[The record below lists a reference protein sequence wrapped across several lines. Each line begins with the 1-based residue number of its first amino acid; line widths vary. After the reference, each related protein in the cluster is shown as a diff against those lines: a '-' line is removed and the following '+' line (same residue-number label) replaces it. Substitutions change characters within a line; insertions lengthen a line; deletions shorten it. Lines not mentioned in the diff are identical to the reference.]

1 MNGFFLVNKEKNYT
15 SNDVVQKI
23 KKKFSFKKVGHL
35 GTLDPIAEGLIILA
49 VNRATKFSNYFLE
62 SDKSYFVE
70 IKLGLSLIHI

>member
-49 VNRATKFSNYFLE
+49 AV
-62 SDKSYFVE
+62 SYTHMTLPTIQPV
-70 IKLGLSLIHI
+70 

>member
-1 MNGFFLVNKEKNYT
+1 MNGFFLINKEKNYT

-49 VNRATKFSNYFLE
+49 AV
-62 SDKSYFVE
+62 SYTHLTLPTICSV
-70 IKLGLSLIHI
+70 

>member
-35 GTLDPIAEGLIILA
+35 GTLDPIAEGL
-49 VNRATKFSNYFLE
+49 
-62 SDKSYFVE
+62 
-70 IKLGLSLIHI
+70 SLIHI